1 MTMKLRSPSGKL
13 AAVFAASALFLAG
26 CGSDSPASK
35 DAQTADTI
43 SVADYNAL
51 DRDKVKQG
59 GTFTTAIGE
68 ISEQQNRHH
77 ADSTRYTTMLWEW
90 YNPTI
95 IDSTPEGE
103 FSFNKNYVTDVKE
116 ESSNSKTKLVY
127 TINDKAVFNDGTP
140 IDWRAFETTW
150 KINNGKDPAFV
161 PSATDGYENITSVTK
176 GTTDKQAVVEFD
188 STYPWWT
195 GLFSIIAHP
204 ALNDPHNYND
214 YVKKLHPEW
223 GAGPYKVESIDF
235 NRGEATFVPNEK
247 WWGDAPKL
255 DKRIFR
261 QMDTAAAVNAF
272 KNGEIDATAVPSKD
286 RYAAVKDMQGIELRT
301 GRLPKNALLLLNAKS
316 DILQDIKVREAVA
329 RGLDR
334 KLLSSIWFQGVPYT
348 EDPPGS
354 LISFPFQKDYQDNF
368 SKVATFDA
376 DKAKAILDEAGWV
389 EGPNGIREKDG
400 KPLAIRYVLVGEDE
414 QTTSVAKA
422 SQKMLKDIGI
432 DLKIETHPSSDFS
445 KLATSDDYDIF
456 PISFNAGDPFGVAY
470 FGQMYL
476 SDSQLNRSH
485 AGTPELDAK
494 IRELQALPTREE
506 QIKRGNELEV
516 EAFARYG
523 VIPEFNGVNIVAV
536 KKGLANYGAYAFAS
550 VPVENIGWAAE

>member
-1 MTMKLRSPSGKL
+1 
-13 AAVFAASALFLAG
+13 
-26 CGSDSPASK
+26 
-35 DAQTADTI
+35 
-43 SVADYNAL
+43 
-51 DRDKVKQG
+51 
-59 GTFTTAIGE
+59 
-68 ISEQQNRHH
+68 
-77 ADSTRYTTMLWEW
+77 
-90 YNPTI
+90 
-95 IDSTPEGE
+95 
-103 FSFNKNYVTDVKE
+103 
-116 ESSNSKTKLVY
+116 
-127 TINDKAVFNDGTP
+127 
-140 IDWRAFETTW
+140 
-150 KINNGKDPAFV
+150 
-161 PSATDGYENITSVTK
+161 
-176 GTTDKQAVVEFD
+176 
-188 STYPWWT
+188 
-195 GLFSIIAHP
+195 
-204 ALNDPHNYND
+204 
-214 YVKKLHPEW
+214 
-223 GAGPYKVESIDF
+223 
-235 NRGEATFVPNEK
+235 
-247 WWGDAPKL
+247 
-255 DKRIFR
+255 
-261 QMDTAAAVNAF
+261 MDTAAAVNAF

-376 DKAKAILDEAGWV
+376 DKAKAILDEAGWA

-456 PISFNAGDPFGVAY
+456 PIGFNAGDPFGVAY

-485 AGTPELDAK
+485 SGTPELDAK